1 MEINGKISILGHVIF
16 VVLLLMAADCQRSEA
31 AEAANSLSEMKTVM
45 DRFIKL
51 FNATDA
57 KAISQEIYA
66 APVLQINPEAD
77 EHQVLKTEEEVEKF
91 WADQFE
97 AIRSKGWVRST
108 VDDIDFRMAGSDMAI
123 ASIRF
128 SRLRANGEPI
138 PLARRIANYVFLKT
152 NEGWR
157 IILVSSHPE
166 QDKPSVA
173 QTTETLAQL
182 MDRYVDLL
190 NGKEP
195 AAGVVRDI
203 YRHPR
208 LSLGFSEL
216 RSHGATLTEPESKER
231 LSGYLNKLK
240 SEGLDEIVV
249 DDLKVWP
256 VSRKLAFVELVSNRV
271 GSDGTPIPPANT
283 PFTYVWLKK
292 KSGWRMIAT
301 LAHRMEENRLKAE
314 AFSIDRLDWLTGRWQ
329 DP

>member
-1 MEINGKISILGHVIF
+1 MMPINGKILGLRHLILI
-16 VVLLLMAADCQRSEA
+16 VLLWMGAACQASEA
-31 AEAANSLSEMKTVM
+31 AEADNSLSEMKTVM

-57 KAISQEIYA
+57 KAISQEVYA
-66 APVLQINPEAD
+66 APVLHNNPEAD

-97 AIRSKGWVRST
+97 AIKSKGWVRST

-138 PLARRIANYVFLKT
+138 PPIHRVANYVFLKT

-166 QDKPSVA
+166 QDKPNVA
-173 QTTETLAQL
+173 QTTETLARW

-195 AAGVVRDI
+195 AVGVVREI
-203 YRHPR
+203 YQHPR
-208 LSLGFSEL
+208 LSLGFSEP
-216 RSHGATLTEPESKER
+216 RTHGATLTEQDSKER
-231 LSGYLNKLK
+231 LSGYLNNLK
-240 SEGLDEIVV
+240 SEGLDKIVV

-256 VSRKLAFVELVSNRV
+256 VSSKLAFVELVSNRV
-271 GSDGTPIPPANT
+271 ESDGTSIPPANT

-292 KSGWRMIAT
+292 KTGWRMIAT
-301 LAHRMEENRLKAE
+301 LAHRMEENR
-314 AFSIDRLDWLTGRWQ
+314 
-329 DP
+329 